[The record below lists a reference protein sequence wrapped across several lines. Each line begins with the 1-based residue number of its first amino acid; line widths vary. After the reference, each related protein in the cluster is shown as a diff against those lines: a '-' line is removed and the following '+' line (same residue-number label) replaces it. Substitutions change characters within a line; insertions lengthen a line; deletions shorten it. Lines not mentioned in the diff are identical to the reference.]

1 MLRLVQPKK
10 PPEIEV
16 LLNLCC
22 GSGTLVIEHLQSSRP
37 PSGTVI
43 GCDTDPTALG
53 YAQGNSAAAQVH
65 PALLQA
71 DAASLPLPAA
81 HVDTLCADLPF
92 GQLSGSHAQNARLYP
107 AVLAEA
113 ARVARPDAR
122 FVVITH
128 EIRLMEK
135 LLQESAVWKTE
146 QSLKIT
152 LNGLH
157 PRIYLLRRAAR

>member
-1 MLRLVQPKK
+1 
-10 PPEIEV
+10 
-16 LLNLCC
+16 
-22 GSGTLVIEHLQSSRP
+22 
-37 PSGTVI
+37 
-43 GCDTDPTALG
+43 
-53 YAQGNSAAAQVH
+53 VH
-65 PALLQA
+65 PTLLRA
-71 DAASLPLPAA
+71 DATTLPLPATSI
-81 HVDTLCADLPF
+81 DTLCADLPF
-92 GQLSGSHAQNARLYP
+92 GQLSGSHVNNTRLYP

-135 LLQESAVWKTE
+135 LLQESLTWKTE